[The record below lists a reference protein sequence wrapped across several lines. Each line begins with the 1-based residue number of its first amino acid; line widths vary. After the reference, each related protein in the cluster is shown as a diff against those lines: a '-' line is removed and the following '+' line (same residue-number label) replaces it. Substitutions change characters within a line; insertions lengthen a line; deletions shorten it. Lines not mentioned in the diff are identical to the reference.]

1 MELEEGKTY
10 STQEIQAF
18 MGISRSTWNHSR
30 DKFLENF
37 CLYYEYEVIYE
48 GRSTKYHILNANTNS
63 FTSARDRFDYLI
75 EPYLDRFRKDD
86 FIRLIQEINKNNQI
100 YNYSGQRARN
110 NSIIASAKFVLPEDF
125 DYDAYEKFR
134 YTKVEEKPEESSDE
148 TDIDVSQIPD
158 SDPELPF

>member
-1 MELEEGKTY
+1 MLIDHY
-10 STQEIQAF
+10 
-18 MGISRSTWNHSR
+18 
-30 DKFLENF
+30 
-37 CLYYEYEVIYE
+37 
-48 GRSTKYHILNANTNS
+48 ANTNS